1 MSEQEPSRADTGM
14 ESAGQAQT
22 PESDWS
28 GEDRAAMPES
38 PSGEAL
44 IVNVDGFEGPLDLL
58 LVLARAQKV
67 DLRKISI
74 LALVEQYLA
83 FIAEARR
90 SRLEL
95 AADYLVMAAWLT
107 YLKSR
112 LLLPPEPGEEDEEP
126 TGEELAAR
134 LQFQLR
140 RLEAMR
146 QAAGRLMARDRLGQD
161 TFARGRPETIR
172 LIRKSE
178 YQDTLYDLLT
188 AYARQRTRAPDTA
201 YEVRPP
207 AIYRIEDA
215 RHRLER
221 MLGAIGDWS
230 QLDRL
235 LPRPEKQDT
244 AAKAEQRTALASTFT
259 AGLELVRDGYLELR
273 QLRHF
278 GPIYV
283 RSRAAAKA
291 ARAAEEHGG
300 AEIIP
305 MERS

>member
-1 MSEQEPSRADTGM
+1 MSEQEPRGADTGE
-14 ESAGQAQT
+14 ESATQAQT
-22 PESDWS
+22 PDWS
-28 GEDRAAMPES
+28 EADQAAADAPEA

-112 LLLPPEPGEEDEEP
+112 LLLPPEPGEEDDEP

-146 QAAGRLMARDRLGQD
+146 SAAARLMARDRLGQD
-161 TFARGRPETIR
+161 MFARGSPETIR

-178 YQDTLYDLLT
+178 YNDTLYDLLT

-201 YEVRPP
+201 YEVRRP

-221 MLGAIGDWS
+221 MLGEIKDWNPFDVLMPPAE
-230 QLDRL
+230 Q
-235 LPRPEKQDT
+235 QDE
-244 AAKAEQRTALASTFT
+244 AARVEQRTALASMLT
-259 AGLELVRDGYLELR
+259 AGLEMVRDGVLELR

-283 RSRAAAKA
+283 RRRAGKAAAA
-291 ARAAEEHGG
+291 PEAG

>member
-1 MSEQEPSRADTGM
+1 MSEQKPSVGGTVG
-14 ESAGQAQT
+14 ESAGPAQS
-22 PESDWS
+22 PESGWS
-28 GEDRAAMPES
+28 DEAAPAGAES
-38 PSGEAL
+38 IEAPSEEAL

-67 DLRKISI
+67 DLKKISI

-83 FIAEARR
+83 FITEARR

-112 LLLPPEPGEEDEEP
+112 LLLPPEPGEDDDEP

-146 QAAGRLMARDRLGQD
+146 NAASRLMARDRLGLD
-161 TFARGRPETIR
+161 MFERGRPESIR

-178 YQDTLYDLLT
+178 YTDTLYDLLK
-188 AYARQRTRAPDTA
+188 AYAQQRSRAPDLA
-201 YEVRPP
+201 YEIRRP
-207 AIYRIEDA
+207 AIYTIEDA

-221 MLGAIGDWS
+221 MLGTIRDWNP
-230 QLDRL
+230 LDLL
-235 LPRPEKQDT
+235 LPMNNAQDA
-244 AAKAEQRTALASTFT
+244 AAKVEKRTALASTFT
-259 AGLELVRDGYLELR
+259 AGLELVRDGYLEVR

-283 RSRAAAKA
+283 RSRAEKA
-291 ARAAEEHGG
+291 APDETG
-300 AEIIP
+300 AQIIP

>member
-1 MSEQEPSRADTGM
+1 MSEQEAAEDAA
-14 ESAGQAQT
+14 EVSAAQGET
-22 PESDWS
+22 PESGWTA
-28 GEDRAAMPES
+28 EDGAGAAAFES
-38 PSGEAL
+38 PSDEAL

-67 DLRKISI
+67 DLKKISI
-74 LALVEQYLA
+74 LALVEQYLL
-83 FIAEARR
+83 FIAQARR

-112 LLLPPEPGEEDEEP
+112 LLLPPEPGAGDDEP

-146 QAAGRLMARDRLGQD
+146 SAAARLMARDQLGQD
-161 TFARGRPETIR
+161 MFARGQPETIR
-172 LIRKSE
+172 LIRTSE
-178 YQDTLYDLLT
+178 YQDTLYELLT
-188 AYARQRTRAPDTA
+188 AYSRQRTRAPDTA
-201 YEVRPP
+201 YEIRRP
-207 AIYRIEDA
+207 AIYTIEEA

-221 MLGAIGDWS
+221 MLGAIRDWNAFD
-230 QLDRL
+230 LL
-235 LPRPEKQDT
+235 LPQSEHKDE
-244 AAKAEQRTALASTFT
+244 AARVEQRTALASLFT
-259 AGLELVRDGYLELR
+259 AGLEMARDGVLELR

-283 RSRAAAKA
+283 RCRAEKPAVGPA
-291 ARAAEEHGG
+291 G